1 MAKVDTEL
9 RRIEQRVKK
18 FDQEAREAVHRKDK
32 NAALQA
38 LRKKKRVEKEMTD
51 KDAQYQRLVGM
62 LEQLAASK
70 QTREILDA
78 YKSATK
84 AYKDALERQGLTV
97 DNVDTTID
105 AIHDAIQDA
114 NDLDEAI
121 SHGFSSM
128 PMPASHIDDSVLEAE
143 LNSLIEEE
151 GAIKKREP
159 VVSNLPS
166 VPSGRL
172 IDTSDVER
180 RLKKLREGLQS
191 N

>member
-1 MAKVDTEL
+1 MVKVDTEL

-18 FDQEAREAVHRKDK
+18 FDQEAREAVQRKDK
-32 NAALQA
+32 SAALQA
-38 LRKKKRVEKEMTD
+38 LRKKKRVEKEMTE

-97 DNVDTTID
+97 DKVDETMD
-105 AIHDAIQDA
+105 SIHDAIQDA

-121 SHGFSSM
+121 SHGFNSM
-128 PMPASHIDDSVLEAE
+128 PMPSSHIDESALEDE
-143 LNSLIEEE
+143 LNSLIAEERST
-151 GAIKKREP
+151 KRES
-159 VVSNLPS
+159 VVPNLPS

-180 RLKKLREGLQS
+180 RLKKLRES
-191 N
+191 AI